1 MTYILSFILPLIFI
15 LSYNGVFAIV
25 FNKKFGKVLPF
36 SLITMTLSL
45 FVSQL
50 IFQTFI
56 VGIIVDLLICA
67 AFFALLF
74 TNKRE
79 RLKGNFL
86 TPGLFI
92 FIVFYI
98 FYYIIDINRI
108 LDVWDEV
115 AFWGPF
121 TKEMF
126 RLDKFY
132 FVKEAIVSMHKDYP
146 PFISLFEVLW
156 CRISTICSDM
166 NITMAYNV
174 LMTTICIPYLAEL
187 IEGKNKLIRIAKTCL
202 LFLGTV
208 CVLLIFGKPER
219 EGVFN
224 TIYVDYFIGMLPTL
238 GIILFFEKDF
248 FKDRYNYILL
258 CLICVALILSKQIG
272 ILFLGILAFAY
283 LLKIILCRKELNEN
297 KKIDREC
304 IKLIALICIPLIFS
318 IIWKLQIND
327 YSINRQFNYT
337 EIEKSQIIDIFTNN
351 NLSEN
356 QLQFTP
362 KFINSLFNKNIT
374 ALNINISYT
383 VAISLIFLG
392 FIAIFIYNKIKKQK
406 LENKKVV
413 FSGIVL
419 IAINITYIIV
429 LYLTYMLFFNDD
441 ERTNVNCF
449 NRYIQTILI
458 PGITLFL
465 IILFDTIKKIKK
477 SNK

>member
-1 MTYILSFILPLIFI
+1 
-15 LSYNGVFAIV
+15 
-25 FNKKFGKVLPF
+25 
-36 SLITMTLSL
+36 
-45 FVSQL
+45 
-50 IFQTFI
+50 
-56 VGIIVDLLICA
+56 
-67 AFFALLF
+67 
-74 TNKRE
+74 
-79 RLKGNFL
+79 
-86 TPGLFI
+86 
-92 FIVFYI
+92 
-98 FYYIIDINRI
+98 
-108 LDVWDEV
+108 
-115 AFWGPF
+115 
-121 TKEMF
+121 
-126 RLDKFY
+126 
-132 FVKEAIVSMHKDYP
+132 
-146 PFISLFEVLW
+146 
-156 CRISTICSDM
+156 
-166 NITMAYNV
+166 
-174 LMTTICIPYLAEL
+174 
-187 IEGKNKLIRIAKTCL
+187 
-202 LFLGTV
+202 
-208 CVLLIFGKPER
+208 
-219 EGVFN
+219 
-224 TIYVDYFIGMLPTL
+224 MLPTL

-374 ALNINISYT
+374 ALNINISYI

-458 PGITLFL
+458 PGITVFLF
-465 IILFDTIKKIKK
+465 ILFDTIKKIKK